1 MSAPLLLGYKA
12 TWAHEAAF
20 PGSGGY
26 LSVSTVSDAYTPDAI
41 EFYEAKG
48 DKVTDVWAIYLTP
61 DRRSIFTVNLDGTL
75 RGWHD
80 MPAGAAPQPHPY
92 WSEQKAEV

>member
-12 TWAHEAAF
+12 KWAHEAPF

-26 LSVSTVSDAYTPDAI
+26 LSCSTVSDAYTPENI
-41 EFYEAKG
+41 EFYGGKG
-48 DKVTDVWAIYLTP
+48 DKVIDVWAIYLTP
-61 DRRSIFTVNLDGTL
+61 NRRSLFTVNLDGTL
-75 RGWHD
+75 RAWQD
-80 MPAGAAPQPHPY
+80 MVGEAPQPHPY